1 MQRCIVILVC
11 LVGLLTIGCSKEQE
25 PASLAPAR
33 QEAVAFDA
41 DVQAFASTV
50 MEQAG
55 WPLEA
60 TAEEMTDAGAALG
73 KKGPAPVF
81 GFERT
86 HIAGNIALYTLRLRV
101 GPGQYDVIGLN
112 RIVKEKRPF
121 QPIKTAKSL
130 FFQHGSS
137 KTFVG
142 MMLPGVTS
150 PTTPDNFG
158 MGYFL
163 ARNDVDV
170 WGIDQAWA
178 IVPATETNTDFMID
192 WGLAR
197 QMNDL
202 HTAVGVARLTRI
214 MTGCGNAKMI
224 LAGYSN
230 GVPTTI
236 SLVNEETQLPTYL
249 RNIGGYIPIDNAI
262 KVDAGAMKD
271 ALVKYATDYSEF
283 VAAGNGGEM
292 VYFAMM
298 ADAVRNNPDGYDL
311 LAGVTNLD
319 YVLNVVAGPTL
330 FPGHPFHYWAATWT
344 DGKPTGLRFTDW
356 ELWLDF
362 LASGTAWEPYIW
374 TAEWC
379 GYVAG
384 TFDTPYD
391 DHLGEIRVPILNLTP
406 AGGYADATFYGL
418 SLLGSRDKE
427 TIMPSM
433 GGPVE
438 QEFAHID
445 LFTAPEAEL
454 LVWRPLLRWIR
465 SHTPGF

>member
-1 MQRCIVILVC
+1 MQRCIVILVG
-11 LVGLLTIGCSKEQE
+11 LVALFTIGCSKEKE
-25 PASLAPAR
+25 PALAPAR
-33 QEAVAFDA
+33 PEAVAFEA
-41 DVQAFASTV
+41 DVQAFAWTV
-50 MEQAG
+50 MDQAG
-55 WPLEA
+55 WSLEA
-60 TAEEMTDAGAALG
+60 TAEEMAAAGTALSKG
-73 KKGPAPVF
+73 GPAPVSEF
-81 GFERT
+81 QRT
-86 HIAGNIALYTLRLRV
+86 IITGNIALYTFRMRV
-101 GPGQYDVIGLN
+101 GPGPYDVIGLN
-112 RIVKEKRPF
+112 RVVKERRPF
-121 QPIKTAKSL
+121 QPIKTSKSL

-158 MGYFL
+158 MGVFL
-163 ARNDVDV
+163 ARNDIDV

-178 IVPATETNTDFMID
+178 LVPASETNTDFMID

-202 HTAVGVARLTRI
+202 RTAVGVARLTRI

-236 SLVNEETQLPTYL
+236 ALVNEETQLPTYL
-249 RNIGGYIPIDNAI
+249 RNIGGYIPIDNAM
-262 KVDAGAMKD
+262 KVDGGAMKE
-271 ALVKYATDYSEF
+271 ALIWYSTTYF
-283 VAAGNGGEM
+283 DLVAAGNGGEP
-292 VYFAMM
+292 VYFAAM
-298 ADAVRNNPDGYDL
+298 ADAVRNNPDGHDL
-311 LAGVTNLD
+311 NNPDVSNLD
-319 YVLNVVAGPTL
+319 FVLNMVAGPTL
-330 FPGHPFHYWAATWT
+330 FPGHPFHYWAATWA

-445 LFTAPEAEL
+445 LFTAPEAVN
-454 LVWRPLLRWIR
+454 LVWQPMLRWIR
-465 SHTPGF
+465 MHTPGF